1 MKETR
6 EVRVVSGV
14 VHRPAKPWT
23 KTVHNLL
30 RHLLAAG
37 LPVPEPLS
45 LDGAVEMVRLVPGDA
60 GQDCWPH
67 QLGLEG
73 VASAGHL
80 LRRVHEA
87 ARTWVPPADAVW
99 AVPEEPGVGE
109 LDRVI
114 CHGDAQPAN
123 FAWSGGMAVGLF
135 DWDSA
140 RPAPPLSDV
149 AYALEWLTPF
159 EDCPRELARRGFVD
173 EPDRRRR
180 VRAFL
185 DGYGWDEPLDVVE
198 AVLHRQ
204 QLAID
209 EVVHL
214 GRAGHEPHAS
224 WVAQGWPARWQTK
237 LDTTRRLARQVD
249 EEEVVER

>member
-1 MKETR
+1 MGELR
-6 EVRVVSGV
+6 EVRVVDGI

-23 KTVHNLL
+23 ATIHDLL
-30 RHLLAAG
+30 RHLLTAG
-37 LPVPEPLS
+37 LPVPEPVG
-45 LDGAVEMVRLVPGDA
+45 LDDAVETVRLVPGDA

-67 QLGLEG
+67 QLDLSG

-80 LRRVHEA
+80 LRQVHEA
-87 ARTWVPPADAVW
+87 TRTWTPPAEPIW
-99 AVPEEPGVGE
+99 AVPEEPSIQGQM
-109 LDRVI
+109 RVM

-123 FAWSGGMAVGLF
+123 FAWSGGVAVGLF

-149 AYALEWLTPF
+149 AYALEWLAPF
-159 EDCPRELARRGFVD
+159 EDDPEELLRRGFVG
-173 EPDRRRR
+173 EPDRGQR

-185 DGYGWDEPLDVVE
+185 DGYGWAEPLEVVE
-198 AVLHRQ
+198 AVVRRQ

-214 GRAGHEPHAS
+214 GRAGHEPHVS
-224 WVAQGWPARWQTK
+224 WVAQGWPKRWQSK
-237 LDTTRRLARQVD
+237 VVVTRRLAPQID
-249 EEEVVER
+249 VE